1 MLDRLIQQAIH
12 QVLSPIFEEG
22 FSEHS
27 YGFRAGRSAH
37 DAVRAAQAYVKAGK
51 RWVVDIDLKAF
62 FDQVDHDKLMHL
74 VGQQIRDKAV
84 LKLIGKYLRAPM
96 QRAEKKEARSKGTPQ
111 GGPLSPLLANIY
123 LDPLDKELERRA
135 VSFVRYADD
144 IAIYASSQRSAER
157 IKESVIRWLSKE
169 LKLEVN
175 RAKSGAGPT
184 EQSGVLGFRIDQ
196 EGNIEIGD
204 KAIQRLKKRVRELWD
219 ALQGKTSEELRHQ
232 WRQYISGWWN
242 YFQLAENRR
251 DIERLSGWIRR
262 HIRKCFWQRWHGSQG
277 RQKAL
282 QKLGIR
288 GPTLSLAKCTRGA
301 WRMATHHVVQK
312 ALSNRTLQ
320 RYGFI
325 IPWQDATAN

>member
-1 MLDRLIQQAIH
+1 VLDRLIQQAIH

-22 FSEHS
+22 FSEQS
-27 YGFRAGRSAH
+27 YGFRPGRSAH
-37 DAVRAAQAYVKAGK
+37 DAVRAAQEYVKAGK

-74 VGQQIRDKAV
+74 VGQRIRDKAV

-96 QRAEKKEARSKGTPQ
+96 QRAERKEARSKGTPQ

-123 LDPLDKELERRA
+123 LDPLDKELEKRA

-184 EQSGVLGFRIDQ
+184 EQSGLLGFRIDQ
-196 EGNIEIGD
+196 EGQIEIGE
-204 KAIQRLKKRVRELWD
+204 KAIQRLKERVRELWD
-219 ALQGKTSEELRHQ
+219 ALQGKTSETAPTMETIHQ
-232 WRQYISGWWN
+232 WMVE
-242 YFQLAENRR
+242 L
-251 DIERLSGWIRR
+251 L
-262 HIRKCFWQRWHGSQG
+262 
-277 RQKAL
+277 
-282 QKLGIR
+282 
-288 GPTLSLAKCTRGA
+288 PTS
-301 WRMATHHVVQK
+301 
-312 ALSNRTLQ
+312 
-320 RYGFI
+320 
-325 IPWQDATAN
+325 